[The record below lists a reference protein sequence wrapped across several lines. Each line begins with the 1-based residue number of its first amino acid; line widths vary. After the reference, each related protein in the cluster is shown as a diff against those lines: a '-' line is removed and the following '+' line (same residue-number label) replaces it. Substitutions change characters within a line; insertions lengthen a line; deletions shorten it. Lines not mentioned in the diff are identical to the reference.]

1 MKILIVSGGKTPSKE
16 LLMEQVKD
24 SSLILGADRGC
35 QVLIENGIFP
45 NYIMGDFD
53 SIDEEAYKKL
63 RDLKIEMIEFNPEK
77 DFTDSE
83 LAFEKA
89 IELGATE
96 IVLLGFTGTRL
107 DHVLAN
113 LGLLDKALALGIK
126 CEILDDNNRIFLVD
140 KDTILKG
147 KKGQTIS
154 FNFYNTVVEK
164 FNIRGAKYPLVD
176 YRFDGFTGRTVSNE
190 FIDGDI
196 SITFKSGKILVFYTN
211 D

>member
-1 MKILIVSGGKTPSKE
+1 MKILIVSGGKAPSRE
-16 LLMEQVKD
+16 LLMEQVVT

-53 SIDEEAYKKL
+53 SIDKEVYKKL
-63 RDLKIEMIEFNPEK
+63 RDLKIEMFEFNPEK

-113 LGLLDKALALGIK
+113 LGLLDKALALRIK

-176 YRFDGFTGRTVSNE
+176 YKFDGFTGRTVSNE

-196 SITFKSGKILVFYTN
+196 SITFKSGKVLVFYTN